1 MWMAFAGNEPLQDS
15 IDEDDPGMCMLHL
28 MQHHPCEV
36 GRDFLSWADMRDER
50 AGKAVRA
57 LLDVKVADDLK
68 EDYLAFVA
76 TCALEV
82 GYYDLTYSDFSI
94 RTDETEGEE

>member
-1 MWMAFAGNEPLQDS
+1 MWMAFAGTEPLQDS
-15 IDEDDPGMCMLHL
+15 IDDDDPGMCMLYL
-28 MQHHPCEV
+28 MKHYPDEI
-36 GRDFLSWADMRDER
+36 GRDFVDWLNMRDRR
-50 AGKAVRA
+50 AENAVRA
-57 LLDVKVADDLK
+57 LLDVKVADALK

-82 GYYDLTYSDFSI
+82 GYYNIMFSAYSI

>member
-1 MWMAFAGNEPLQDS
+1 MWMAFAGTEPLQDS
-15 IDEDDPGMCMLHL
+15 IHEDDPGMCMLHL
-28 MQHHPCEV
+28 MQHYPCEV

-57 LLDVKVADDLK
+57 LLDAKVADDLK

-76 TCALEV
+76 ICALEV

>member
-1 MWMAFAGNEPLQDS
+1 MWMAFAGTEPLQDS
-15 IDEDDPGMCMLHL
+15 IHEDDPGMCMLFL

-57 LLDVKVADDLK
+57 LLDAKVADDLK

-94 RTDETEGEE
+94 RTEGEE

>member
-1 MWMAFAGNEPLQDS
+1 MWMAFAGTEPLQDS
-15 IDEDDPGMCMLHL
+15 IHEDDPGMCMLYL
-28 MQHHPCEV
+28 MQHYPCEV
-36 GRDFLSWADMRDER
+36 GRDFLSWADMRDAR
-50 AGKAVRA
+50 AGKTVRA

-82 GYYDLTYSDFSI
+82 GYYNMMYSDFSI

>member
-1 MWMAFAGNEPLQDS
+1 MWMAFAGTEPLQDS
-15 IDEDDPGMCMLHL
+15 IHEDDPGMCMLFL
-28 MQHHPCEV
+28 MEHHPCEV

-57 LLDVKVADDLK
+57 LLDAKVADDLK

-76 TCALEV
+76 ICALEV
-82 GYYDLTYSDFSI
+82 GYYNLAYSDFSI

>member
-1 MWMAFAGNEPLQDS
+1 MWMAFAGTEPLQDS
-15 IDEDDPGMCMLHL
+15 IHEDDPGMCMLFL
-28 MQHHPCEV
+28 MEHHPCEV
-36 GRDFLSWADMRDER
+36 GRDFLSWADMRDAR

-57 LLDVKVADDLK
+57 LLDAKVADDLK

>member
-1 MWMAFAGNEPLQDS
+1 MWMAFAGTEPLQDS
-15 IDEDDPGMCMLHL
+15 IHEDDPGMCMLFL
-28 MQHHPCEV
+28 MEHHPCEV

-57 LLDVKVADDLK
+57 LLDVKAADDLK

-76 TCALEV
+76 TCALYV
-82 GYYDLTYSDFSI
+82 GYYDLIYSDFSI
-94 RTDETEGEE
+94 RTEGEE

>member
-1 MWMAFAGNEPLQDS
+1 ME
-15 IDEDDPGMCMLHL
+15 
-28 MQHHPCEV
+28 HHPCEV
-36 GRDFLSWADMRDER
+36 GRDFLSWADMRDAR

-57 LLDVKVADDLK
+57 LLDAKVADDLK

>member
-1 MWMAFAGNEPLQDS
+1 MWMAFAGTEPLQDS
-15 IDEDDPGMCMLHL
+15 IHEDDPGMCMLFL
-28 MQHHPCEV
+28 MEHHPCEV

-68 EDYLAFVA
+68 EDYLEFVA
-76 TCALEV
+76 TCTLEV

-94 RTDETEGEE
+94 RTEGEE

>member
-1 MWMAFAGNEPLQDS
+1 
-15 IDEDDPGMCMLHL
+15 MCMLFL
-28 MQHHPCEV
+28 MKHHPCEV
-36 GRDFLSWADMRDER
+36 GRDFLSWTDMRDAR

-57 LLDVKVADDLK
+57 LLDAKVADDLK

>member
-1 MWMAFAGNEPLQDS
+1 MWMAFAGTEPLQDS
-15 IDEDDPGMCMLHL
+15 IHEDDPGMCMLHL

-57 LLDVKVADDLK
+57 LLDAKAADDLK

-94 RTDETEGEE
+94 RTEGEE

>member
-1 MWMAFAGNEPLQDS
+1 MWMAFAGTEPLQDS
-15 IDEDDPGMCMLHL
+15 IHEDDPGMCMLHL

-57 LLDVKVADDLK
+57 LLDAKVADDLK

-94 RTDETEGEE
+94 RTEGEE

>member
-1 MWMAFAGNEPLQDS
+1 MWMAFAGTEPLRDS
-15 IDEDDPGMCMLHL
+15 IHEDDPGMCMLFL
-28 MQHHPCEV
+28 MEHHPCEV

-68 EDYLAFVA
+68 EDYLEFVA

>member
-1 MWMAFAGNEPLQDS
+1 MWMAFAGTEPLQDS
-15 IDEDDPGMCMLHL
+15 IHEDDPGMCMLYL
-28 MQHHPCEV
+28 MQHYPCEV

-50 AGKAVRA
+50 AEKAVRA

-76 TCALEV
+76 TCVLEI
-82 GYYDLTYSDFSI
+82 GYYNMMYSDFSI